1 MQPLAEACAVAA
13 QWFQFLFKLDQFFAQ
28 QQPQRTHGAGVAG
41 TGQGSLIIEY
51 VCLVPF
57 RLNQRQHALQVSHA
71 AGLEQD
77 FAESGG
83 KQRLA
88 IARCQFCGGG
98 NGNAFRRVCPC
109 VSTQRGENL
118 QPARTRH
125 AAIQQQQVE
134 SLGTGLRQCR
144 RAIAAGLRLR
154 AKRAESI
161 AQETAA
167 GGVVVRHQYPRMEDG
182 FGVDLQGVGMVGHDE
197 IRVVQLYLAEWRDMR
212 STSSHLLL
220 CCCLLLAI
228 GWVMPA
234 RADVLLT
241 AKSVNVPGARLQQVT
256 VRIGEGAAN
265 GLHLQLSATQ
275 ADVPA
280 MGWRRLGLTLDGGL
294 QRDERLRWIFDGSM
308 HLAGAQGGALSD
320 AHVNIQLSE
329 SANTLLVDILQGKTQ
344 ANTALP
350 LDQLSHAQISLKNL
364 PAGWLQGLLGTVW
377 SGRPTAG
384 RLDAELALD
393 VRDAGLQSSGQFT
406 LNGVGFDT
414 PTGTLAGQGMNGNGR
429 FSLDTTGGPASIDL
443 DASLHGGELLLG
455 PLYAKLPAHSV
466 QLGLHA
472 NVQGGAFDLQRLRV
486 SDADALQ
493 LDGALAF
500 DAKGELKT
508 LKLDRLHASFPA
520 AYQRY
525 AQAWLNTLGLRD
537 MSIAGELDGSLD
549 LRADGLHSF
558 AFNTDSLNLAEPD
571 GRLGIDGLRGGL
583 DWAVQDERPATTL
596 GWRSLQFYR
605 ISNGAAQ
612 SQWQSRGGTLGL
624 RQPLEVPVLKGQLRV
639 GELDWRPAAAKGQR
653 LETSLV
659 LTGVDMAAFSHA
671 MGWPAFPGT
680 LGGAIPSL
688 RWVDDRF
695 ELQGGLSASLFG
707 GFVDITRLSLQ
718 QPFGSSPVLNGD
730 IALNQLDL
738 GAITSVFDF
747 GNMTGRLDGSID
759 DLRLVNWNPVAFKA
773 NLLAGNGGRISQRA
787 VNNLTTVGGGGIA
800 GGLQGAVL
808 KLFKT
813 FGYKRIGLGCMLQG
827 AVCQMSG
834 LEANGDGY
842 TIVEGSGLP
851 RLQVIGHQ
859 AQVDWPTLVRRLR
872 DAINGTA
879 PEIH

>member
-1 MQPLAEACAVAA
+1 
-13 QWFQFLFKLDQFFAQ
+13 
-28 QQPQRTHGAGVAG
+28 
-41 TGQGSLIIEY
+41 
-51 VCLVPF
+51 
-57 RLNQRQHALQVSHA
+57 
-71 AGLEQD
+71 
-77 FAESGG
+77 
-83 KQRLA
+83 
-88 IARCQFCGGG
+88 
-98 NGNAFRRVCPC
+98 
-109 VSTQRGENL
+109 
-118 QPARTRH
+118 
-125 AAIQQQQVE
+125 
-134 SLGTGLRQCR
+134 
-144 RAIAAGLRLR
+144 
-154 AKRAESI
+154 
-161 AQETAA
+161 
-167 GGVVVRHQYPRMEDG
+167 
-182 FGVDLQGVGMVGHDE
+182 
-197 IRVVQLYLAEWRDMR
+197 MR
-212 STSSHLLL
+212 PTSSHLLL
-220 CCCLLLAI
+220 CCCLLLGI
-228 GWVMPA
+228 GWALPA

-241 AKSVNVPGARLQQVT
+241 ARSVSVPGVRLQQVT
-256 VRIGEGAAN
+256 VRIDESATG
-265 GLHLQLSATQ
+265 GLHLHLSAAQ

-280 MGWRRLGLTLDGGL
+280 MGWQRLGLTLDGSL
-294 QRDERLRWIFDGSM
+294 QRDERLHWIFDGGVR
-308 HLAGAQGGALSD
+308 LAGAPGGALSD

-329 SANTLLVDILQGKTQ
+329 SANTLQVDILQGKAQ
-344 ANTALP
+344 ASTALP

-377 SGRPTAG
+377 SGRATAG

-406 LNGVGFDT
+406 LNDVGFDT
-414 PTGTLAGQGMNGNGR
+414 PTGTLAGQGVDGNGR
-429 FSLDTTGGPASIDL
+429 FSLDTTGGPAAIDL
-443 DASLHGGELLLG
+443 DASLHGGEWLLG
-455 PLYAKLPAHSV
+455 PLYAKLPSHPV
-466 QLGLHA
+466 QLGLRA
-472 NVQGGAFDLQRLRV
+472 NVENGVFELHRLRV

-508 LKLDRLHASFPA
+508 LKLDHLHASFPA

-525 AQAWLNTLGLRD
+525 GQAWLNALGLRD
-537 MSIAGELDGSLD
+537 MSIAGQLSGSLD
-549 LRADGLHSF
+549 LRGDGLHSF
-558 AFNTDSLNLAEPD
+558 AFDTDGLNLAD
-571 GRLGIDGLRGGL
+571 ANGSVAIDGLRGGL
-583 DWAVQDERPATTL
+583 DWTAQGERPATTL

-605 ISNGAAQ
+605 ITNGAAL
-612 SQWQSRGGTLGL
+612 SQWQSRSGTLSL

-639 GELDWRPAAAKGQR
+639 AELDWRPAAAKGQR

-707 GFVDITRLSLQ
+707 GFIDITRLSLQ
-718 QPFGSSPVLNGD
+718 QPFGANPVLSGD
-730 IALNQLDL
+730 IALSQLDL

-747 GNMTGRLDGSID
+747 GSITGRMDGAID
-759 DLRLVNWNPVAFKA
+759 GLRLVNWSPVAFKA
-773 NLLAGNGGRISQRA
+773 SLLAGGGGRISQRA

-813 FGYKRIGLGCMLQG
+813 FGYKRIGLGCTLQG
-827 AVCQMSG
+827 AICQMSG

-851 RLQVIGHQ
+851 HLQVIGHQ